1 MTFFPSLADD
11 ANLLDIYRGRP
22 DYFKHW
28 VRGAQQ
34 LMRGPSELTP
44 GDREA
49 IAAYVS
55 ALNAC
60 DYCVGGHRAAAA
72 ALGFDPDLMDALIE
86 DIENAPVD
94 AKMKPVFRLVKKLT
108 LTPSRMVQ
116 ADADALYRAGW
127 SERTFFD
134 VVLVT
139 CTFNFMNRLVD
150 GTGVPFDPG
159 QVEAR
164 ARMFAEHG
172 YKFPG
177 VYEPEEGSAE

>member
-11 ANLLDIYRGRP
+11 ANLLDIYRGRSG
-22 DYFKHW
+22 YFKHW

-34 LMRGPSELTP
+34 LMRGESELTP
-44 GDREA
+44 GEREA

-72 ALGFDPDLMDALIE
+72 ALGFDADLMDALIA
-86 DIENAPVD
+86 DIDTAPID
-94 AKMKPVFRLVKKLT
+94 AKMKPIFRLAGKLT
-108 LTPSRMVQ
+108 LTPARTVQ
-116 ADADALYRAGW
+116 ADADAVYEAGW
-127 SERTFFD
+127 SERAFFD

-150 GTGVPFDPG
+150 GTGVPFAPD

-164 ARMFAEHG
+164 AEMFKEHG

-177 VYEPEEGSAE
+177 IYEPEEDPA

>member
-11 ANLLDIYRGRP
+11 ASLLDIYRGRSE
-22 DYFKHW
+22 YFKHW
-28 VRGAQQ
+28 VRGTQQ
-34 LMRGPSELTP
+34 LMRGESELTP
-44 GDREA
+44 GEREA

-60 DYCVGGHRAAAA
+60 DFCVGGHRAAAA

-86 DIENAPVD
+86 DIDTAPID
-94 AKMKPVFRLVKKLT
+94 AKMKPIFHLAGKLT
-108 LTPSRMVQ
+108 LTPARTVQ
-116 ADADALYRAGW
+116 GDADAIYDAGW
-127 SERTFFD
+127 SERAFFD

-150 GTGVPFDPG
+150 GTGVPLAAD
-159 QVEAR
+159 QIAAR
-164 ARMFAEHG
+164 AEMFREHG

-177 VYEPEEGSAE
+177 IYVPEEDPA